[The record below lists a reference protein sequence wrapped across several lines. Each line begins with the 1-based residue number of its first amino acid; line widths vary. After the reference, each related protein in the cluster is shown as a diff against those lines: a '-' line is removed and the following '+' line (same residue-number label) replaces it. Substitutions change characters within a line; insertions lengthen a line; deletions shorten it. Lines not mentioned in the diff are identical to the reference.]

1 MVGVVPKLD
10 GSVAIII
17 LGLVGVGVG
26 LLEAVELRTVVE
38 GYGADPCEEKVIWS
52 PSALHISTYLVSSV
66 Q

>member
-38 GYGADPCEEKVIWS
+38 GYGADP
-52 PSALHISTYLVSSV
+52 
-66 Q
+66 